1 MNSPYTLPYTILVFK
16 LLVNITIPQME
27 SLILFPSVLGSR
39 ERNQLL
45 LLEIFYS
52 NLVTSFDMVPADA
65 GIMNRYFTQYLPKQ
79 VLH

>member
-1 MNSPYTLPYTILVFK
+1 
-16 LLVNITIPQME
+16 ME
-27 SLILFPSVLGSR
+27 SLILFPSVLGLR